1 MPTAAD
7 VSSGVGVVTST
18 TPSAS
23 SAAKTLDTSVTKRP
37 TSEEAE
43 DQEEHVL
50 TATPPTPPTDAMD
63 EQATRKAS
71 SEMKEE
77 DKDEKGSRPRQASAS
92 VPDNP
97 PVKNTRPSVVAP
109 ARSSTTSPQQRL
121 EILKAWLAE
130 KKCELP
136 NYLEVAF
143 TKEKGMHIRVR
154 EDLGKFCD
162 PASTTSFE
170 TDSPFFAKI
179 PANAILSCNDLPE
192 CCRKQPPKELEN
204 WSGVQDLWVFLVMVK
219 TGRLESREYGG
230 YIQSLPPI
238 VYGAEGRKEGFSGE
252 EELSKNKQ
260 GKVHHDDMQP
270 EAKVRKICTAASGG
284 AGAPSPPPPSEDRD
298 GATGMAKNPTP
309 AGSSSTS
316 STCDYE
322 QSAKPQINDH
332 DPDSDFG
339 PDDPTH
345 WSTEDLHQFL
355 PQTNLLLETTRLVEI
370 LKCQVDTFA
379 FPQYGICLEEWKWA
393 RSVYTSRA
401 FTAALKKNSTCPVM
415 LPLIDVFNHKAVDNP
430 VEVCRY
436 FENKAK
442 ELQASTTGAGHQ
454 EDQNQA
460 AEISPAVLQEL
471 EQPSSS
477 QRKKRTLMGC
487 LFDEDVVSGD
497 KKRNEQSSTVEASG
511 RNTVLSAKTTTE
523 DADVVLCVKPE
534 QADTFELELQPGQ
547 EVFNNYGPKGN
558 EELLLGFGFTIEN
571 NCFDCMQLRVTVEV
585 KEKAKF
591 DQILRKFPK
600 AYCLSEEGET
610 QTTDE
615 RTGTAR
621 NDTRSD
627 SSKSSTYDGSK
638 SSQRPKILKVEYPR
652 ISVGPFFLKKSCGRK
667 MEAGNRGENNDLPRQ
682 ANAGRL
688 AGEQPAEGG
697 ASTAMQASA
706 IIDIAR
712 RAAEFWMFS
721 KEEGVEASPASS
733 EGNVVKSAADDDIQ
747 KHQVQHPDTFVL
759 PVQTNSRAS
768 KATASS
774 SSCDTT
780 REIPLALLAL
790 FLHVHYDK
798 TPSDGEGCPVGEAIF
813 HAFEQ
818 LAQCF
823 YEKTKKLP
831 CFDEAKTAQAEETL
845 VHSSEEFV
853 LRRRT
858 GNYVEF
864 LNSSPSGGEAFNAEG
879 KDHNLDLNTTKMA
892 KTITAKRRRRAEF
905 ASTYVHGQWEL
916 GFGVVEELKTVGN
929 ILEEF
934 YLEQDGATPSQ
945 VCQLFENAFGG
956 DAR

>member
-7 VSSGVGVVTST
+7 VSSGVGMVTST
-18 TPSAS
+18 TPSAC

-37 TSEEAE
+37 NSEEADDE
-43 DQEEHVL
+43 EEHAL
-50 TATPPTPPTDAMD
+50 TATPPTPPTNAMD

-77 DKDEKGSRPRQASAS
+77 DKDGK
-92 VPDNP
+92 
-97 PVKNTRPSVVAP
+97 RPSVNSP
-109 ARSSTTSPQQRL
+109 TSTTSPQQRL

-130 KKCELP
+130 RKCELP

-162 PASTTSFE
+162 PTSTTSFE

-204 WSGVQDLWVFLVMVK
+204 WSGVQDLWVFLVLVK

-238 VYGAEGRKEGFSGE
+238 VYGAEGRKDKEGFSGE
-252 EELSKNKQ
+252 EEFSKKQ
-260 GKVHHDDMQP
+260 SSVHHDDVQP
-270 EAKVRKICTAASGG
+270 EAKVRKICTAASGRG
-284 AGAPSPPPPSEDRD
+284 AGAPSPPPASDD
-298 GATGMAKNPTP
+298 LGCATGSSCMAKNSTP
-309 AGSSSTS
+309 AVSSSTS
-316 STCDYE
+316 SACDCE
-322 QSAKPQINDH
+322 QTQSANPQINDH
-332 DPDSDFG
+332 DADSDFG

-345 WSTEDLHQFL
+345 WSTEDLYQFL
-355 PQTNLLLETTRLVEI
+355 PHTNLLLETNRLVEI
-370 LKCQVDTFA
+370 LKCQVDAFA

-415 LPLIDVFNHKAVDNP
+415 LPLIDIFNHKAVDNP

-442 ELQASTTGAGHQ
+442 EVQSSTTDAGRQ
-454 EDQNQA
+454 EDQGKVG
-460 AEISPAVLQEL
+460 EISPLVLQKL
-471 EQPSSS
+471 EQPSFS

-487 LFDEDVVSGD
+487 FFDEDGVCGD
-497 KKRNEQSSTVEASG
+497 KKRNDQSSTVEASSP
-511 RNTVLSAKTTTE
+511 RNTTLPADLTTE

-571 NCFDCMQLRVTVEV
+571 NLFDCMQLRVTVEV
-585 KEKAKF
+585 KEKKKF
-591 DQILRKFPK
+591 DQILSKFPK
-600 AYCLSEEGET
+600 AYCQAEEHQGEA
-610 QTTDE
+610 TDE
-615 RTGTAR
+615 RTGPAR
-621 NDTRSD
+621 ND
-627 SSKSSTYDGSK
+627 SKSSTYDGSK
-638 SSQRPKILKVEYPR
+638 SSQRPKMLKVEYPR

-667 MEAGNRGENNDLPRQ
+667 IETETGNHGENHKDLPRQ
-682 ANAGRL
+682 ANAERL
-688 AGEQPAEGG
+688 AGEPPAEGG
-697 ASTAMQASA
+697 ASTATQASA
-706 IIDIAR
+706 IIGIAR
-712 RAAEFWMFS
+712 RAAEFWMSS
-721 KEEGVEASPASS
+721 KEEGIEAPPSSS
-733 EGNVVKSAADDDIQ
+733 EKNVVECAADDIQ
-747 KHQVQHPDTFVL
+747 QHEVQHPDTFVL

-831 CFDEAKTAQAEETL
+831 CFDEAKTAEAEKTL
-845 VHSSEEFV
+845 VHSGEEFV

-864 LNSSPSGGEAFNAEG
+864 LNSSPCSGGIFNAEE

-892 KTITAKRRRRAEF
+892 KKITAKRRRRRAEF
-905 ASTYVHGQWEL
+905 ASAYVHGQWEL

-934 YLEQDGATPSQ
+934 YLEQDGATPSK
-945 VCQLFENAFGG
+945 VCQLFEKAFGS
-956 DAR
+956 DVR